1 MNGIRIAMWSGPRN
15 ISTALM
21 RSFENRSDTVVIDEP
36 FYAHYLDKTG
46 IDHPGKGKILLS
58 QSTNW
63 NTVAKMCIGEIPN
76 NKAIWYQKH
85 MAQHNLDGCD
95 LSWIKNT
102 INCFLIRD
110 PKFVIASYGKNF
122 PITDER
128 LLGFIQQ
135 IELLK
140 MIEDTT
146 GETPPILD
154 AKDILID
161 PEGMLKKLCKR
172 IAIPFSLKMLKWP
185 SGGRNSDGVWAPY
198 WYSHVERSTGFKPYV
213 ENNIV
218 LDDSLISIYEK
229 CYIHYKILW
238 GKRIIRDSLSR

>member
-36 FYAHYLDKTG
+36 FYAHYLDKGG

-76 NKAIWYQKH
+76 NKPIWYQKH

-95 LSWIKNT
+95 VSWIKNT

-110 PKFVIASYGKNF
+110 PKLVIASYGKNF
-122 PITDER
+122 SITDER

-135 IELLK
+135 VELLK
-140 MIEDTT
+140 MVEDKT

-154 AKDILID
+154 ANDILID

-172 IAIPFSLKMLKWP
+172 IAIPFSFKMLEWP
-185 SGGRNSDGVWAPY
+185 SGSRDSDGVWAPY
-198 WYSHVERSTGFKPYV
+198 WYSHVEKSTGFKPYV
-213 ENNIV
+213 EKNIA

-229 CYIHYKILW
+229 CDIHYKILW
-238 GKRIIRDSLSR
+238 EKRIIRESLSR